1 MTNTEFRDRPGDPAF
16 WDAWD
21 MLPSGARVLCAV
33 SGGADSMCLLQLLH
47 GLEEE
52 RGIRVFA
59 AHFEHGLRGEESL
72 RDMAFVENW
81 CREQKIPCL
90 AERGDTRALA
100 EKEHLGLEEAA
111 RKLRYAFLERAADHF
126 GCDRIA
132 TAHTAD
138 DNAETVL
145 LNLVRGSGT
154 KGLGGIPPRRG
165 NIVRPLLETDRAE
178 IEAYLKAQGVP
189 HVEDSSNESLDFSRN
204 RLRREILPL
213 LREMNPALN
222 DALGRT
228 AALLRRDDSFLR
240 GLAEE
245 WLDKNFDGESLP
257 LSKLR
262 KLHPAV
268 ASRAVKKL
276 CPRSLSAAQT
286 ESVLRFAEGT
296 ELGYLDLPGLRLRRE
311 QGRLY
316 LQTEQPPEIVPRR
329 IEIGKTTEFP
339 ELGLRVRAEKAPAGG
354 KEINSPFNSFCFGYE
369 KIKGDIVGTGRRP
382 GDRMHPASR
391 GVGKSLKALFLE
403 SGMTSIQ
410 RSRALVFRDGGGILA
425 VYPLALD
432 ERAVPAPDE
441 EILLLTVEKME

>member
-16 WDAWD
+16 WDRWD
-21 MLPSGARVLCAV
+21 MLPEGARVLCAV
-33 SGGADSMCLLQLLH
+33 SGGADSMCLLQLLKS
-47 GLEEE
+47 LEAE
-52 RGIRVFA
+52 RGITVFA

-72 RDMAFVENW
+72 RDMAFVGDW
-81 CREQKIPCL
+81 CRAHEIPFVS
-90 AERGDTRALA
+90 ERGDTRALA
-100 EKEHLGLEEAA
+100 EREHLGLEEAA
-111 RKLRYAFLERAADHF
+111 RELRYAFLERAAEQL
-126 GCDRIA
+126 GCERIA

-165 NIVRPLLETDRAE
+165 KIVRPLLETSRAE

-204 RLRREILPL
+204 RVRKEILPL
-213 LREMNPALN
+213 LRELNPALN
-222 DALGRT
+222 GALGRT
-228 AALLRRDDSFLR
+228 AALLRRDDSFLC

-245 WLDKNFDGESLP
+245 WMEAHFDGESLP
-257 LSKLR
+257 LDALK

-268 ASRAVKKL
+268 ASRVIKKI

-296 ELGYLDLPGLRLRRE
+296 EFGCLDLPGLRLRRE

-316 LQTEQPPEIVPRR
+316 LGSEPPAEIVPRR

-369 KIKGDIVGTGRRP
+369 RIKGDIVGTGRRP

-410 RSRALVFRDGGGILA
+410 RSRALVFRDGEGILA

-441 EILLLTVEKME
+441 EILLLSVEKME

>member
-245 WLDKNFDGESLP
+245 WLDRNFDGESLP
-257 LSKLR
+257 LGELR

-329 IEIGKTTEFP
+329 IEIGKTTDFP
-339 ELGLRVRAEKAPAGG
+339 ELGLRVRAEKRPAGG
-354 KEINSPFNSFCFGYE
+354 AEIHSPFNSFCFGYE

-403 SGMTSIQ
+403 SGMTSTE

>member
-1 MTNTEFRDRPGDPAF
+1 MTNTECRDRPGDPAF

-21 MLPSGARVLCAV
+21 MLPEGARVLCAV

-72 RDMAFVENW
+72 RDMAFVEGW

-111 RKLRYAFLERAADHF
+111 RKLRYAFLERAAGYF

-245 WLDKNFDGESLP
+245 WLDRNFDGESLP

-286 ESVLRFAEGT
+286 ESVLRFAGGT
-296 ELGYLDLPGLRLRRE
+296 EFGYLDLPGLRLRRE

-403 SGMTSIQ
+403 SGMTSTE

-441 EILLLTVEKME
+441 QILLLTVEKME

>member
-16 WDAWD
+16 WDRWD
-21 MLPSGARVLCAV
+21 MLPEGARVLCAV

-81 CREQKIPCL
+81 CRAHDIPCL

-245 WLDKNFDGESLP
+245 WLEKTFDGESLP

-382 GDRMHPASR
+382 GDRMHPAGR

-403 SGMTSIQ
+403 SGMTSTE